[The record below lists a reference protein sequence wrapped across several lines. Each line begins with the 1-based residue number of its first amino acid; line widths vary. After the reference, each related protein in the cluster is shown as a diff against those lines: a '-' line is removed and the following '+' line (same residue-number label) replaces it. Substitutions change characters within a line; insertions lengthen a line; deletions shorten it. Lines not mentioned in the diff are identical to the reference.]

1 MKKIN
6 IRRLYYHVRHKYL
19 TLNNVV
25 IVIAFAIAAGWV
37 WGSLGVMQRNYDL
50 QKQLDLQQRQLELAQ
65 VETSSLQLEQRYY
78 QTTEYQELAVR
89 QDLGLGLPGE
99 KLLILPPN
107 SQATIDADNAFA
119 TTKTPVIANV
129 GYFQQ
134 WVNFLFGNNGR
145 AASGSN

>member
-6 IRRLYYHVRHKYL
+6 IRRLYYHVSHKYF

-50 QKQLDLQQRQLELAQ
+50 QKEIDLKQRQLELAQ

-78 QTTEYQELAVR
+78 NTREYQELAVR

-99 KLLILPPN
+99 KVLILPPN
-107 SQATIDADNAFA
+107 TQAAKDADAAFA
-119 TTKTPVIANV
+119 TTKTADVVQV
-129 GYFQQ
+129 GNFQQ
-134 WVNFLFGNNGR
+134 WVDFLFGNNGKK
-145 AASGSN
+145 ASGSQ